1 MKKLLFAIIMLFV
14 VIALTGCFEDRI
26 YLDFKAA
33 EEIESVDPVHSS
45 TESVGPFKDVY
56 VRYSSYFN
64 EWSIKASVNTPCGEI
79 QLEVDD
85 SSLQNGL
92 NKLKTE
98 FECLKEKCK

>member
-1 MKKLLFAIIMLFV
+1 MKKLLSITIMLFV
-14 VIALTGCFEDRI
+14 VTALTGCFEDRI
-26 YLDFKAA
+26 YLDFKTA
-33 EEIESVDPVHSS
+33 EEIESV
-45 TESVGPFKDVY
+45 GPFKEVY

-64 EWSIKASVNTPCGEI
+64 EWNIKTSVNTPCGEI

-98 FECLKEKCK
+98 FECLKKSCIGD

>member
-1 MKKLLFAIIMLFV
+1 MKNLLSITIMLFV

-33 EEIESVDPVHSS
+33 EEIESV
-45 TESVGPFKDVY
+45 GPFKDVH

-64 EWSIKASVNTPCGEI
+64 EWSIKALVNTSCGEI

-85 SSLQNGL
+85 SSLQTGFNE
-92 NKLKTE
+92 LKYQ
-98 FECLKEKCK
+98 FECLKENCK

>member
-1 MKKLLFAIIMLFV
+1 MKKLLFAIIMMFV
-14 VIALTGCFEDRI
+14 LTGCFEDRI

-33 EEIESVDPVHSS
+33 EEIESV
-45 TESVGPFKDVY
+45 GPFKQVY

-64 EWSIKASVNTPCGEI
+64 EWSIKTSVNTPCGEI

-98 FECLKEKCK
+98 FECLKKSCIGD